1 MIERYDISGRN
12 VSEGTR
18 MRVSVLAVACVLAGL
33 SAPASA
39 KLPPLR
45 DPVFLNIG
53 FVCQWENSCIARQQK
68 AMKRSLAYVKKT
80 DPPDWKIHLC
90 NRNAS
95 RGHSRTDWIGYEH
108 CIRNPS
114 LRPASAS
121 SRRR

>member
-1 MIERYDISGRN
+1 
-12 VSEGTR
+12 
-18 MRVSVLAVACVLAGL
+18 MRVPVLAVACVLAGL

-53 FVCQWENSCIARQQK
+53 FVCQWENNCISRQQK